1 MANSSRQLDS
11 QRRSLGWR
19 YRCGHQWIIEVIK
32 AMNVERIDPGK
43 WVACSEKGGGLDLS
57 LEALQHLMDGGGR

>member
-32 AMNVERIDPGK
+32 AMNVEKIDPGK
-43 WVACSEKGGGLDLS
+43 WVACSEKGGGLDP
-57 LEALQHLMDGGGR
+57 